1 MRFNIINHLIHWFK
15 VPSLDGSSKGFKI
28 LNFKSINLKKKGPLL
43 AHKDSLRTLSPSR
56 IFEKSEKEPKG
67 KGIEIDKF
75 CLKNCCHYGSRLVI
89 INSYFAECEYHEIKY
104 PG

>member
-1 MRFNIINHLIHWFK
+1 MRFNIINHLIHWFL
-15 VPSLDGSSKGFKI
+15 P
-28 LNFKSINLKKKGPLL
+28 

-75 CLKNCCHYGSRLVI
+75 CLKSCCHYGSRLVI
-89 INSYFAECEYHEIKY
+89 INSYFVECEYHEIKY
-104 PG
+104 PGKFMNKLQNPKSYFIIIYFFTRRL

>member
-15 VPSLDGSSKGFKI
+15 VAPLDGSCKGFKI
-28 LNFKSINLKKKGPLL
+28 LNFKSIHFKKGPLP

-104 PG
+104 LG